1 MDATNQ
7 KTSAIYAIFF
17 AVVTASL
24 GLPCRCVG
32 VVGEETAERRGVA
45 LTVSPLRITELLSSS
60 HLRYSPDTQT
70 PQICPQAQN
79 NGLAGLKTLNK
90 QNMHYSLFYITDNHE
105 LNSNHSHIR
114 STIQQHGTWNIG
126 TYDILPLMF
135 FENHIKLFCFSFK
148 NTL

>member
-1 MDATNQ
+1 MQHYSSFSISLQILSMDATNQ

-24 GLPCRCVG
+24 GLRCRCVG
-32 VVGEETAERRGVA
+32 VVGEETAQRRGVA

-114 STIQQHGTWNIG
+114 STIQQHGT
-126 TYDILPLMF
+126 L
-135 FENHIKLFCFSFK
+135 EHI
-148 NTL
+148 